1 MKPCLIG
8 NIIIVSAQVWRPA
21 ERFSQLVWVFA
32 RFERSITRALGHQE
46 SGTAF
51 GRGKDP
57 RGWRPSSQSDLGQLG
72 WGAAAPYEGPSDRAR
87 LLRGKGRCAS
97 GGMNGLLIDSRGF
110 RKLPLNGEAPT
121 SGFGLVSTNC

>member
-57 RGWRPSSQSDLGQLG
+57 RGDG
-72 WGAAAPYEGPSDRAR
+72 
-87 LLRGKGRCAS
+87 GRHP
-97 GGMNGLLIDSRGF
+97 
-110 RKLPLNGEAPT
+110 KVT
-121 SGFGLVSTNC
+121 SGSWDGEQRHPTKAPVTALAYSGVRVGARAGV